1 MSLSNAS
8 QLYNSCT
15 YCLCFIY
22 VRLYISTTYVC
33 IFLEAL
39 NLYGASLKLYNIANM
54 FSCICCISVRIW
66 CISLYFCTGFF
77 FCQYM
82 FAFSS
87 LPALLYPLLFI
98 SWYTYLLFQVVLIC
112 FFLSHG
118 TLEFDK
124 KNNLSNPI
132 YIPILLTF
140 CCRVAWVL
148 YAFKNMIQYILL
160 WLTYCRL
167 SKQVWHEIMLF
178 KNNLLRFKK
187 NCFCLIFPFLWE
199 LYSPQ
204 IFLWRSPDVE
214 ECQICSTHCLHGIDE
229 IHFWRDS
236 AILIWYSCASQT
248 LQENIF
254 FCCSV
259 ASFYYVALLSIS
271 ILKLLRLN
279 VSYFSS
285 TALWTV

>member
-1 MSLSNAS
+1 
-8 QLYNSCT
+8 
-15 YCLCFIY
+15 
-22 VRLYISTTYVC
+22 
-33 IFLEAL
+33 
-39 NLYGASLKLYNIANM
+39 M

-160 WLTYCRL
+160 WLTYYRL

-187 NCFCLIFPFLWE
+187 NCFCLIFLFLWE
-199 LYSPQ
+199 QYSPQ

-229 IHFWRDS
+229 IHFWRD
-236 AILIWYSCASQT
+236 IQL
-248 LQENIF
+248 F
-254 FCCSV
+254 
-259 ASFYYVALLSIS
+259 
-271 ILKLLRLN
+271 
-279 VSYFSS
+279 SYDIVVRHKHYRKIFSS
-285 TALWTV
+285 AAVLPAFIMLPYFQLVF